1 MPTPIA
7 PLTRSST
14 PPAGVRLARAL
25 DAAARTWTGRTVLR
39 AEVEIA
45 PVDALAWLA
54 AQEGGPAH
62 TWHARE
68 AAEARAAWGA
78 ALTVEADTLD
88 GVTLPD
94 LPPGARLYGA
104 ARFAPEAPVAAEWA
118 SFGRIRFVLPRVE
131 LRTDGRTAVLAV
143 HLAPGEAIASAR
155 LDLDALR
162 PALPPPALVSPP
174 QPFARGDAPDRAG
187 WTAAIA
193 WALDAFEGERLNKV
207 VLARRSRYTFAETL
221 DPFDLL
227 RRLQSGTPRCFHALV
242 APPGGG
248 SAFLTATP
256 ERLFRLSGRTVET
269 EAVAGTRP
277 RSTSDADDDRLRAE
291 LLASDK
297 DQREHAF
304 VRDAILHC
312 LGPLTSALE
321 ADGEA
326 SAMTLARGRHLYTGI
341 RGTLTPEATA
351 LDLLCALHPTPAVG
365 GTPRRAAEATIARLE
380 PFDRGLYAGPVGWL
394 GRDAQGREAAEFAVG
409 IRSGLVRRDTLSL
422 YAGAGIVAGSEARA
436 EWDEIEHKAA
446 EFARVFGLRPALAA

>member
-1 MPTPIA
+1 MPTTIA
-7 PLTRSST
+7 PLTRSHPIPSR
-14 PPAGVRLARAL
+14 ARLARAL
-25 DAAARTWTGRTVLR
+25 DAAVRTWSGRTVLR
-39 AEVEIA
+39 AEIDVE

-68 AAEARAAWGA
+68 AAEMRAAWGA
-78 ALTVEADTLD
+78 ALTIDAPSLEAL
-88 GVTLPD
+88 VLPD
-94 LPPGARLYGA
+94 LPPCARMYGA
-104 ARFAPEAPVAAEWA
+104 ARFAPDTQVSPEWTP
-118 SFGRIRFVLPRVE
+118 FGRVRFVLPRVE
-131 LRTDGRTAVLAV
+131 LRTDGRTAFLAV
-143 HLAPGEAIASAR
+143 HLAPGEAIAAAR
-155 LDLDALR
+155 LDLEALR
-162 PALPPPALVSPP
+162 PAASVPAPSAPP

-193 WALDAFEGERLNKV
+193 WALEAFADGRLDKV
-207 VLARRSRYTFAETL
+207 VLARRSRYTFANAL
-221 DPFDLL
+221 DPVDLL

-277 RSTSDADDDRLRAE
+277 RALSDADDDRLRAE
-291 LLASDK
+291 LLTSDK

-304 VRDAILHC
+304 VRDAIVDRLT
-312 LGPLTSALE
+312 PLTIALE
-321 ADGEA
+321 SDGEA

-341 RGTLTPEATA
+341 RGTLTADATA
-351 LDLLCALHPTPAVG
+351 LDVLRALHPTPAVG
-365 GTPRRAAEATIARLE
+365 GTPRREAEAAIAHLE
-380 PFDRGLYAGPVGWL
+380 PFDRGLYAGPVGWI

-409 IRSGLVRRDTLSL
+409 IRSGLVHRDTLSL